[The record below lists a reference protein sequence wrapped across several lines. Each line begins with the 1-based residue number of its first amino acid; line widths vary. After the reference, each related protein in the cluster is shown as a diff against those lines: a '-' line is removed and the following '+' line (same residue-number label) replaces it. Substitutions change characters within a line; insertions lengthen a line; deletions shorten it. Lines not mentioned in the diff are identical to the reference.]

1 MISQSFSQSVCESL
15 SLSSYI
21 SLKLVSQS
29 VSQSVSIWV
38 SQSFGEL
45 VSQLCIYESVCL
57 SVSLWVSQ
65 SVSRSVSQ
73 SVSQS
78 VGQLVSQS
86 VSPRSLSF
94 SHFFQILIFR
104 SFSHK
109 NSGVLIG
116 GWIVWP
122 IPQSI
127 TLKYRKDTKRKEQI
141 KAHCNKPVF
150 FEMVI
155 TFFVCFLFIDYTPC
169 GVSHDDLRARVV
181 GGKNS
186 KRGCWPWQIGLRRVN
201 SKGWKICVV

>member
-29 VSQSVSIWV
+29 ASQSVNIWV

-73 SVSQS
+73 SVSRS
-78 VGQLVSQS
+78 VSQS

-201 SKGWKICVV
+201 SKGWKFCVV

>member
-1 MISQSFSQSVCESL
+1 MISQSFSRSVCESL

-29 VSQSVSIWV
+29 VSQSVNIWV
-38 SQSFGEL
+38 RQSFGEL
-45 VSQLCIYESVCL
+45 VGQLCIYESVCL

-73 SVSQS
+73 LVSQSVSRSVSQS
-78 VGQLVSQS
+78 VSQS

-155 TFFVCFLFIDYTPC
+155 TFFVCFLFIDYIPC
-169 GVSHDDLRARVV
+169 GVSPDDLRARVV

-186 KRGCWPWQIGLRRVN
+186 KRGWWP
-201 SKGWKICVV
+201 

>member
-1 MISQSFSQSVCESL
+1 MISQSFSRSVCESL

-29 VSQSVSIWV
+29 ASQSVNIWV

-45 VSQLCIYESVCL
+45 VGQLCIYESVCL

-73 SVSQS
+73 SVSRSVSQS
-78 VGQLVSQS
+78 VSQS

-155 TFFVCFLFIDYTPC
+155 TFFVCFLFIDYIPC
-169 GVSHDDLRARVV
+169 GVSPDDLRARVV

-186 KRGCWPWQIGLRRVN
+186 KRGWWPW
-201 SKGWKICVV
+201 